1 MVARIYS
8 PAKSPMQSGQARTG
22 IWVLQFEPEQ
32 AKVIDPL
39 MGYTSSMDM
48 KSQIQLQFDTLEM
61 AIAYARKHG
70 LAFRVEAAHKPKR
83 RQVAYADNFKSDR
96 FQPWTH

>member
-8 PAKSPMQSGQARTG
+8 PAKSPMQSGQARTN

-32 AKVIDPL
+32 AKTIDPL
-39 MGYTSSMDM
+39 MGYTSSRDM
-48 KSQIQLQFDTLEM
+48 KSQINLQFDTCDE
-61 AIAYARKHG
+61 AVAYARKYG
-70 LAFRVEAAHKPKR
+70 IAYRIETSHKPKR
-83 RQVAYADNFKSDR
+83 RRVAYADNFKSDR